1 MHSVICTT
9 LKCSIPSG
17 GNQSQVALQ
26 LCDLFIRHSQI
37 YPGEGKRNPLQYFC
51 LENPMDRGA
60 WWVHRVAKS
69 RTRLSDFTHSL
80 TQIYAKF

>member
-9 LKCSIPSG
+9 LKCSIPG
-17 GNQSQVALQ
+17 EETRVKW
-26 LCDLFIRHSQI
+26 LCNCVILFIRHSQI